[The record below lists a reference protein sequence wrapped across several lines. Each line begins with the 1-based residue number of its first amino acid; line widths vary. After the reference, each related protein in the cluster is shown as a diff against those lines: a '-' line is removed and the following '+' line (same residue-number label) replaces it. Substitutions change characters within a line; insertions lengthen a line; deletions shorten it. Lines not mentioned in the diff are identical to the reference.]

1 MKIEQYTTLIEQMA
15 KIIWSKIQFDK
26 IQQPFIIKIL
36 KLGTQGNFLNLIKD
50 SYKKPTANITLNGER
65 VNVFSLP

>member
-15 KIIWSKIQFDK
+15 KTIWSKIQFDK

-36 KLGTQGNFLNLIKD
+36 KPGTQGNFLNLIKD
-50 SYKKPTANITLNGER
+50 SYKKPTANIIFNGER
-65 VNVFSLP
+65 VIVFSLL